1 MHYGT
6 MMGSMVK
13 IFLIPQI
20 AIILIVFIGLIR
32 WGIIIHGFIDGYSR
46 LITAL
51 RANNNNTGQAVLELF
66 LQACAVYGV
75 PFRLRGDH
83 GVECYGF
90 VTIFCHVLCFPCYL
104 LSSVYICTLWY
115 DFRRGHLFFFVCYV
129 YGLL

>member
-1 MHYGT
+1 
-6 MMGSMVK
+6 MVK
-13 IFLIPQI
+13 IFLIPQV
-20 AIILIVFIGLIR
+20 AILIVFIGLIR

-83 GVECYGF
+83 GVENILVAAWIEEFRG
-90 VTIFCHVLCFPCYL
+90 T
-104 LSSVYICTLWY
+104 
-115 DFRRGHLFFFVCYV
+115 RRGSYIW
-129 YGLL
+129 GR